1 MNRMDKYA
9 DETPELKRRV
19 DKYSGLYES
28 NSSNDYDKFDVD
40 SNVSVLKDNAR
51 SIDVDQIREML
62 DKKYRDNIPKRKSI
76 SVESTNADAGVAYK
90 KSEEKD
96 YDLNAILDKAKQNRK
111 VSYEEDRFNRI
122 ETSSSE
128 KLIDEINRKYKPKE
142 ESEEAAELLN
152 LINTITEL
160 ELKNKNK
167 DSNFE
172 PDDNVDTPNLIA
184 AQELAE
190 KDDNEE
196 TFYTGKLAIKEKDYD
211 DFKEIQDDINSNSIA
226 IKILIF
232 IFVIIILG
240 ISVFVLNK
248 YLNLGLFW
256 IVFFHII
263 NYEKV

>member
-1 MNRMDKYA
+1 M
-9 DETPELKRRV
+9 
-19 DKYSGLYES
+19 
-28 NSSNDYDKFDVD
+28 
-40 SNVSVLKDNAR
+40 
-51 SIDVDQIREML
+51 
-62 DKKYRDNIPKRKSI
+62 
-76 SVESTNADAGVAYK
+76 
-90 KSEEKD
+90 
-96 YDLNAILDKAKQNRK
+96 
-111 VSYEEDRFNRI
+111 
-122 ETSSSE
+122 
-128 KLIDEINRKYKPKE
+128 IDEINRKYKPKE

-240 ISVFVLNK
+240 ILVFVLNK
-248 YLNLGLFW
+248 YLNLGLF
-256 IVFFHII
+256 
-263 NYEKV
+263 

>member
-76 SVESTNADAGVAYK
+76 SVESTNVDAGVAYK

-167 DSNFE
+167 DSNHRHYLYKGIFQNRNFE
-172 PDDNVDTPNLIA
+172 V
-184 AQELAE
+184 
-190 KDDNEE
+190 
-196 TFYTGKLAIKEKDYD
+196 FYTFIKPRNIKCNRN
-211 DFKEIQDDINSNSIA
+211 KINR
-226 IKILIF
+226 LCP
-232 IFVIIILG
+232 
-240 ISVFVLNK
+240 
-248 YLNLGLFW
+248 
-256 IVFFHII
+256 HII
-263 NYEKV
+263 CLSSIKYHKYFKSYK

>member
-76 SVESTNADAGVAYK
+76 SVESTNVDAEVAYK
-90 KSEEKD
+90 NNDEKD
-96 YDLNAILDKAKQNRK
+96 YDLNVILDKAKQNRK

-167 DSNFE
+167 DSDFE

-248 YLNLGLFW
+248 YLNLGLF
-256 IVFFHII
+256 
-263 NYEKV
+263 

>member
-1 MNRMDKYA
+1 MDKYA

-76 SVESTNADAGVAYK
+76 SVESTNVDAEVAYK
-90 KSEEKD
+90 NSDEKD
-96 YDLNAILDKAKQNRK
+96 YDLNVILDKAKQNRK

-211 DFKEIQDDINSNSIA
+211 DFRVSMGKFAIGLSKFHKLKISDKEKLRLTKVFLDLNESFEDLMQRNI
-226 IKILIF
+226 IKDAYIW
-232 IFVIIILG
+232 
-240 ISVFVLNK
+240 K
-248 YLNLGLFW
+248 
-256 IVFFHII
+256 
-263 NYEKV
+263 